1 MRLSATLSIS
11 CVLTLILSFPFP
23 ALAGQPP
30 PCVKAVSS
38 KSGDFL
44 VLMDMQLDPPQSKDG
59 VTRRIRGFSFEIFP
73 KENFINA
80 KDRLTAPGTYFS
92 DGSWAQWGVTLDSR
106 NTTDGPFTSSCPL
119 PIITDD
125 GEFLV
130 LLTAMPALSADF
142 KIMRIYQRDRTSRE
156 IPSHGRLIKEI
167 LLKEIWNPLRLRPLN
182 GFDDESPTWYAG
194 GTFVFTSDDRELI
207 HTTRWGNTVRITLGD
222 GSVSV
227 ISSVENCWWQ
237 WPCFV

>member
-23 ALAGQPP
+23 ALAGPPP
-30 PCVKAVSS
+30 PCVKAASS
-38 KSGDFL
+38 KSGNFL

-92 DGSWAQWGVTLDSR
+92 DGSSAQWGVTLDSR

-130 LLTAMPALSADF
+130 LLAAMPALSADF

-156 IPSHGRLIKEI
+156 IPSQGRLIKEI
-167 LLKEIWNPLRLRPLN
+167 LLKEIWNPLRLRSLN

-207 HTTRWGNTVRITLGD
+207 HTTRWETR
-222 GSVSV
+222 SVSLWV
-227 ISSVENCWWQ
+227 MGL
-237 WPCFV
+237 FR